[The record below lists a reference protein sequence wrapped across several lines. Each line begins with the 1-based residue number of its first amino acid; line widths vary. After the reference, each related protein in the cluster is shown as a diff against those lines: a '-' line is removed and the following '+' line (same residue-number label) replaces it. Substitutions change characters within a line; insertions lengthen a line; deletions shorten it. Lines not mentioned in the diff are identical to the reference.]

1 MKNFQCYICKSGDK
15 LVTDLDSGEIVC
27 SACGTVIAGQ
37 IQDTRRELTANPA
50 SGQGIVSGV
59 GPQSSLAIHDMNL
72 STMIGKSKGNSS
84 GQMSKLRIWDLR
96 TQFKDSSFR
105 NYRSAFSLL
114 NNLKNKLAIP
124 DSVVER
130 TAYNYRKIEHKGFMR
145 GRPIASVLAACLYLT
160 CREMGVPR
168 TMDEIQQASDV
179 KKRQLARDYRE
190 MVFNLE
196 LSVPPVN
203 HLQYLEK
210 ISNRLEFDER
220 ITRSAMTLMQNLLDL
235 EISAGKDPMGLAS
248 AVLYVIS
255 QMYGRTIKQAEFA
268 NAAGITE
275 VTLRAR
281 SKDIKDKLGL
291 IS

>member
-1 MKNFQCYICKSGDK
+1 MKNLQCSICKIGDK
-15 LVTDLDSGEIVC
+15 LITDLNSGEIIC
-27 SACGTVIAGQ
+27 SACGTVIVGQ
-37 IQDTRRELTANPA
+37 IQDTRRELTENPA
-50 SGQGIVSGV
+50 SGLSIVSGV

-96 TQFKDSSFR
+96 TQFTDSSSR

-168 TMDEIQQASDV
+168 TMDEIRQVSNV
-179 KKRQLARDYRE
+179 KKKQLARDYRE

-196 LSVPPVN
+196 LNVPPVN
-203 HLQYLEK
+203 HLQYVEK
-210 ISNRLEFDER
+210 ISSRLEFDER
-220 ITRSAMTLMQNLLDL
+220 ITRSAMILMQNLLDL
-235 EISAGKDPMGLAS
+235 GISAGKDPMGLAS
-248 AVLYVIS
+248 AVLYIIS
-255 QMYGRTIKQAEFA
+255 QIHGKTIKQADFA

>member
-1 MKNFQCYICKSGDK
+1 MKNLQCSICKIGDK
-15 LVTDLDSGEIVC
+15 LVTDLDSGEIIC

-37 IQDTRRELTANPA
+37 IQDTRRELTENPA
-50 SGQGIVSGV
+50 SGLGIVSGV

-130 TAYNYRKIEHKGFMR
+130 TAYNYRKIEHRGFMR
-145 GRPIASVLAACLYLT
+145 NRPVASVLAACLYLT

-168 TMDEIQQASDV
+168 TMDEIRQVSNI
-179 KKRQLARDYRE
+179 KKKQLAKDYRE

-196 LSVPPVN
+196 LNVPPVN

-210 ISNRLEFDER
+210 ISSRLEFDER
-220 ITRSAMTLMQNLLDL
+220 ITRSAMTLMQNILDMG
-235 EISAGKDPMGLAS
+235 ISAGKDPMGLAS

-255 QMYGRTIKQAEFA
+255 QIHGITIKQADFA

-281 SKDIKDKLGL
+281 SRDIKDKLGL
-291 IS
+291 I

>member
-1 MKNFQCYICKSGDK
+1 MKNLQCSVCKIGDK
-15 LVTDLDSGEIVC
+15 LVTDVDTGEIIC

-37 IQDTRRELTANPA
+37 IQDTRRELTENPA
-50 SGQGIVSGV
+50 SGLGVISGV

-84 GQMSKLRIWDLR
+84 GQNSKLRIWDLR

-145 GRPIASVLAACLYLT
+145 GRPIASVLGACLYLT

-168 TMDEIQQASDV
+168 TMDEIRQVSNV
-179 KKRQLARDYRE
+179 KKKQLARDYRE

-196 LSVPPVN
+196 LNVPPVN

-210 ISNRLEFDER
+210 ISNRLEFNER
-220 ITRSAMTLMQNLLDL
+220 ITRSAMILMQNILDAG
-235 EISAGKDPMGLAS
+235 ISAGKDPMGLVARCT
-248 AVLYVIS
+248 LYQI
-255 QMYGRTIKQAEFA
+255 A
-268 NAAGITE
+268 NAW
-275 VTLRAR
+275 
-281 SKDIKDKLGL
+281 
-291 IS
+291 

>member
-1 MKNFQCYICKSGDK
+1 MKNLQCSICKIGDK
-15 LVTDLDSGEIVC
+15 LITDLNSGEIIC
-27 SACGTVIAGQ
+27 SACGTVIVGQ
-37 IQDTRRELTANPA
+37 IQDTRRELTENPA
-50 SGQGIVSGV
+50 SGLGIVSGV

-96 TQFKDSSFR
+96 TQFTDSSSR

-168 TMDEIQQASDV
+168 TMDEIRQVSNV
-179 KKRQLARDYRE
+179 KKKQLARDYRE

-196 LSVPPVN
+196 LNVPPVN
-203 HLQYLEK
+203 HLQYVEK
-210 ISNRLEFDER
+210 ISSRLEFDER
-220 ITRSAMTLMQNLLDL
+220 ITRSAMILMQNLLDL
-235 EISAGKDPMGLAS
+235 GISAGKDPMGLAS
-248 AVLYVIS
+248 AVLYIIS
-255 QMYGRTIKQAEFA
+255 QIHGKTIKQADFA

>member
-1 MKNFQCYICKSGDK
+1 MKNLQCSICNIGDK
-15 LVTDLDSGEIVC
+15 LVTDLDSGEIIC

-37 IQDTRRELTANPA
+37 IQDTRRELTENPA
-50 SGQGIVSGV
+50 SGLGIVSGV

-145 GRPIASVLAACLYLT
+145 NRPVASVLAACLYLT

-168 TMDEIQQASDV
+168 TMDEIRQVSNI
-179 KKRQLARDYRE
+179 KKKQLARDYRE
-190 MVFNLE
+190 MIFNLE
-196 LSVPPVN
+196 LNVPPVN

-210 ISNRLEFDER
+210 ISSRLEFDER
-220 ITRSAMTLMQNLLDL
+220 ITRSAMTLMQNILDMG
-235 EISAGKDPMGLAS
+235 ISAGKDPMGLAS

-255 QMYGRTIKQAEFA
+255 QIHGITIKQADFA

-281 SKDIKDKLGL
+281 SRDIKDKLGL
-291 IS
+291 I

>member
-1 MKNFQCYICKSGDK
+1 MKNLQCSVCKIGDK
-15 LVTDLDSGEIVC
+15 LVTDLDSGEIIC

-37 IQDTRRELTANPA
+37 IQDTRRELTENPA
-50 SGQGIVSGV
+50 SGLGVISGV
-59 GPQSSLAIHDMNL
+59 GPRSSLAIHDMNL

-84 GQMSKLRIWDLR
+84 GQNSKLRIWDLR

-168 TMDEIQQASDV
+168 TMDEIRQVSNV
-179 KKRQLARDYRE
+179 KKKQLARDYRE

-196 LSVPPVN
+196 LNVPPVN

-210 ISNRLEFDER
+210 ISSRLEFNER
-220 ITRSAMTLMQNLLDL
+220 ITRSAMILMQNILDVG
-235 EISAGKDPMGLAS
+235 ISAGKDPMGLAA
-248 AVLYVIS
+248 AVLYIIS
-255 QMYGRTIKQAEFA
+255 QTHGKTIKQADFA

>member
-1 MKNFQCYICKSGDK
+1 M
-15 LVTDLDSGEIVC
+15 
-27 SACGTVIAGQ
+27 
-37 IQDTRRELTANPA
+37 
-50 SGQGIVSGV
+50 
-59 GPQSSLAIHDMNL
+59 
-72 STMIGKSKGNSS
+72 
-84 GQMSKLRIWDLR
+84 
-96 TQFKDSSFR
+96 
-105 NYRSAFSLL
+105 

-168 TMDEIQQASDV
+168 TMDEIQEASNV
-179 KKRQLARDYRE
+179 KKRQIARDYRE

-196 LSVPPVN
+196 LNVPPVN

-210 ISNRLEFDER
+210 ISSRLEFDER
-220 ITRSAMTLMQNLLDL
+220 ITRSAMRLMQNLLDL

-255 QMYGRTIKQAEFA
+255 QMYGKTIKQAEFA

-281 SKDIKDKLGL
+281 SRDIKEKLGL
-291 IS
+291 IF

>member
-1 MKNFQCYICKSGDK
+1 MKNLQCSVCKIGDK
-15 LVTDLDSGEIVC
+15 LITDLDSGEVVC

-37 IQDTRRELTANPA
+37 ILDTRRELTENPA
-50 SGQGIVSGV
+50 GGLAVISGV

-72 STMIGKSKGNSS
+72 STRIGKSKSDSS
-84 GQMSKLRIWDLR
+84 GQMSRLRTWDLR
-96 TQFKDSSFR
+96 TQFKDSSSR

-145 GRPIASVLAACLYLT
+145 GRPIVSVLAACLYLT

-168 TMDEIQQASDV
+168 TMDEIRQVSNV
-179 KKRQLARDYRE
+179 KKKQLARDYRE

-196 LSVPPVN
+196 LNVPPVN

-210 ISNRLEFDER
+210 ISSRLEFDER
-220 ITRSAMTLMQNLLDL
+220 ITRSAMILMQNILDMG
-235 EISAGKDPMGLAS
+235 ISAGKDPMGLVA

-255 QMYGRTIKQAEFA
+255 QMHGKTIKQADFA

>member
-1 MKNFQCYICKSGDK
+1 MKSLQCSVCKIGDK
-15 LVTDLDSGEIVC
+15 LVTDLDSGEIIC

-37 IQDTRRELTANPA
+37 IQDTRRDLTENPA
-50 SGQGIVSGV
+50 SGLGIVSGV
-59 GPQSSLAIHDMNL
+59 GAQSSLAIHDMNL

-84 GQMSKLRIWDLR
+84 EQMNKLRTWDLR
-96 TQFKDSSFR
+96 TQFKDSSLR

-124 DSVVER
+124 DSVVES

-168 TMDEIQQASDV
+168 TMDEIRQVSDI
-179 KKRQLARDYRE
+179 KKKQLARDYRE

-196 LSVPPVN
+196 LNVPPAN

-210 ISNRLEFDER
+210 ISSRLEFDER

-235 EISAGKDPMGLAS
+235 GISAGKDPMGLAS

-255 QMYGRTIKQAEFA
+255 QMHGKTIKQADFA

>member
-1 MKNFQCYICKSGDK
+1 MKNLQCSICNIGDK
-15 LVTDLDSGEIVC
+15 LVTDLDSGEIIC

-37 IQDTRRELTANPA
+37 IQDTRRELTENPA
-50 SGQGIVSGV
+50 SGLGIVSGV

-130 TAYNYRKIEHKGFMR
+130 TAYNYRKIEHRGFMR
-145 GRPIASVLAACLYLT
+145 NRPVASVLAACLYLT

-168 TMDEIQQASDV
+168 TMDEIRQVSNI
-179 KKRQLARDYRE
+179 KKKQLARDYRE
-190 MVFNLE
+190 MIFNLE
-196 LSVPPVN
+196 LNVPPVN

-210 ISNRLEFDER
+210 ISSRLEFDER
-220 ITRSAMTLMQNLLDL
+220 ITRSAMTLMQKILDMG
-235 EISAGKDPMGLAS
+235 ISAGKDPMGLAS

-255 QMYGRTIKQAEFA
+255 QIHGITIKQADFA

-281 SKDIKDKLGL
+281 SRDIKDKLGL
-291 IS
+291 I

>member
-1 MKNFQCYICKSGDK
+1 MKNLQCSICNIGDK
-15 LVTDLDSGEIVC
+15 LVTDLDSGEIIC

-37 IQDTRRELTANPA
+37 IQDTRRELTENPA
-50 SGQGIVSGV
+50 SGLGIVSGV

-130 TAYNYRKIEHKGFMR
+130 TAYNYRKIEHRGFMR
-145 GRPIASVLAACLYLT
+145 NRPVASVLAACLYLT

-168 TMDEIQQASDV
+168 TMDEIRQVSNI
-179 KKRQLARDYRE
+179 KKKQLARDYRE
-190 MVFNLE
+190 MIFNLE
-196 LSVPPVN
+196 LNVPPVN

-210 ISNRLEFDER
+210 ISSRLEFDER
-220 ITRSAMTLMQNLLDL
+220 ITRSAMTLMQNILDMG
-235 EISAGKDPMGLAS
+235 ISAGKDPMGLAS

-255 QMYGRTIKQAEFA
+255 QIHGITIKQADFA

-281 SKDIKDKLGL
+281 SRDIKDKLGL
-291 IS
+291 I

>member
-1 MKNFQCYICKSGDK
+1 MKNLQCSVCKIGNK
-15 LVTDLDSGEIVC
+15 LVTDLDSGEIIC
-27 SACGTVIAGQ
+27 SACGTVVAGQ
-37 IQDTRRELTANPA
+37 IQDTRRELTENRD
-50 SGQGIVSGV
+50 SGLGIVSGV

-145 GRPIASVLAACLYLT
+145 GRPITSVLAACLYLT

-168 TMDEIQQASDV
+168 TMDEIRQVSNI
-179 KKRQLARDYRE
+179 KKKQLARDYRE

-196 LSVPPVN
+196 LNVPPVN

-210 ISNRLEFDER
+210 ISSRLEFDER
-220 ITRSAMTLMQNLLDL
+220 ITRSAMILMQNILDMG
-235 EISAGKDPMGLAS
+235 ISAGKDPMGLVA

-255 QMYGRTIKQAEFA
+255 QIHGKTIKQADFA

-291 IS
+291 FS